1 MNKNMRLTSTQYSTK
16 RIDLIDDRDMND
28 SVKEKDWFNNCLSM
42 YSLSRRFIYLAITYY
57 NYC

>member
-1 MNKNMRLTSTQYSTK
+1 MRLTSTQYSTK

>member
-1 MNKNMRLTSTQYSTK
+1 MNKNMRLTSTRYSTK

-42 YSLSRRFIYLAITYY
+42 YSLRFIYLAITYY